1 MVLALLDSR
10 SAGVTG
16 VPQSI
21 VLGREYLRRFREVHG
36 SVLCKDIGAQCM
48 RCCYR
53 AVVLSPPLFDEIA
66 QAAKSSALPGDDTTA
81 AIYTTFSVAM
91 DRARFHCTNTVLDEL
106 HDTVVVTNEMRTAAT
121 IFVGG
126 MALSGSTCGAL
137 AAGAMAV
144 SAKTSGI
151 ERSRWRTLRMLATM
165 AFSPERALAD
175 SMNAF
180 NPALRV
186 TARLVRWFA
195 DEFGHTRCAE
205 LSRVDFSSPESVNQ
219 FCASSGLEGCRE
231 RASRVVAKA
240 RELLSA

>member
-10 SAGVTG
+10 GAGAAG

-36 SVLCKDIGAQCM
+36 SVLCKDIGTQCM

-66 QAAKSSALPGDDTTA
+66 QGTRSANRPGNDTTA
-81 AIYTTFSVAM
+81 AVYSTLSIAM
-91 DRARFHCTNTVLDEL
+91 ERARFHCANTVLDDL
-106 HDTVVVTNEMRTAAT
+106 HDTVVVTDEMRAAAT
-121 IFVGG
+121 VFVGG

-137 AAGAMAV
+137 AAGAMAL

-151 ERSRWRTLRMLATM
+151 ERSRWRTLRMLVTM
-165 AFSPERALAD
+165 AFSPERALGD

-186 TARLVRWFA
+186 TASLVRWPPL
-195 DEFGHTRCAE
+195 R
-205 LSRVDFSSPESVNQ
+205 SRFR
-219 FCASSGLEGCRE
+219 F
-231 RASRVVAKA
+231 
-240 RELLSA
+240 